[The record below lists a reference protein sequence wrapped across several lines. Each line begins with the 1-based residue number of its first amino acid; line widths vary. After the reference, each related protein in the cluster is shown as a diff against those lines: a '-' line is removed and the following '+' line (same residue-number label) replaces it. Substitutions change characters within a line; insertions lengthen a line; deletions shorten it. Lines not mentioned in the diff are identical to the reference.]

1 MPKYLFAAETNG
13 CVLEDGS
20 EAVAD
25 ETNNAPIKPHNHHL
39 QPTQSPPFP
48 QVFSLRTNAKSIS
61 GIRSKPLLGLL
72 KG

>member
-25 ETNNAPIKPHNHHL
+25 ETNNAPIKPHNNHL

-48 QVFSLRTNAKSIS
+48 QVFLSAQTQNPSAAFAQSLCW
-61 GIRSKPLLGLL
+61 GC
-72 KG
+72 